1 MCVFSP
7 FLKKIFFC
15 IFFPFPS
22 SIAIFFFT
30 LLSAYSAEGLHNS
43 LGNGKST
50 PSEY

>member
-7 FLKKIFFC
+7 FLKKFSFAFFS
-15 IFFPFPS
+15 FS
-22 SIAIFFFT
+22 LKYSHFFFT